1 MLRLFL
7 LVASV
12 AQLLVFRANA
22 QQNAPV
28 NSAPLAPNAPADRPV
43 SVAVADDSEAEAA
56 LAAFEQHIAPAIK
69 KARATLPQ
77 AKKRFLQGL
86 PSGQAFYV
94 TTRISDPN
102 GPYEQVFVRV
112 KQWQG
117 TQVQGFIASQLDVV
131 KTYQQNQ
138 LITFSASDVFDWT
151 ISRPDGSEEGNFVGK
166 LIDAGNQ

>member
-1 MLRLFL
+1 MI
-7 LVASV
+7 ASF
-12 AQLLVFRANA
+12 AQLLAFQATA

-28 NSAPLAPNAPADRPV
+28 NSAPLAPNAPADRPM
-43 SVAVADDSEAEAA
+43 SVVVADKADSEAAS
-56 LAAFEQHIAPAIK
+56 AAFEQHIAPAIK

-77 AKKRFLQGL
+77 AKNRFLQGL

-117 TQVQGFIASQLDVV
+117 TRVQGFIASQLDVV

-138 LITFSASDVFDWT
+138 LITFSTSDIFDWT
-151 ISRPDGSEEGNFVGK
+151 ISRPDGSEEGNFIGK
-166 LIDAGNQ
+166 LIDADSQ